1 MERLLADAEKLTGVK
16 YDISNLNDVYQAIHV
31 IQQELGIT
39 GTTALEA
46 GETIEGSVGSLSASW
61 ENFMAGLGNPKADME
76 QLVTDVANSLA
87 GAINNITPVIENM
100 TKVLPTVV
108 DAIIKSVG
116 ELLPTFVKT
125 FAELVITIT
134 SALFEQLPVLFE
146 AGYKLLEEI
155 VDGFVKGVPT
165 ALPKMLSLIQ
175 NFANGLAVKA
185 PELINKGFEL
195 LSKFVDGVMS
205 AIPILIENVPTII
218 STFAGIINDN
228 APTIILLGAKLVL
241 QIIEGLISAIP
252 TLIANVPKICKAIFD
267 VIIAFQWVNLGKNI
281 MTMFTNGI
289 KGMFG
294 TIRNVA
300 SDTGKTLLETMETLP
315 SKVFNLGKTIMN
327 DFGKAIT
334 SMKNYIRTAVMN
346 IVTLVRDTI
355 ATLPSKVMEIGKNVV
370 TGLWTGIQ
378 SKLSWLYNKISD
390 WCSNVISSFMDA
402 FDSHSP
408 ARKMIPLGGFIAEGI
423 AVGIE
428 DDDTAEN
435 AIGEKAKDIID
446 LANYA
451 MSGLSFGVGVDDLVT
466 SSPMQKYQLDF
477 NAQIGALNDGFE
489 RLINLV
495 GQYLPNIAN
504 GMDRNIVLD
513 GNALVVGMSRRM
525 DSQLGK
531 MAVAKG
537 RGNV

>member
-116 ELLPTFVKT
+116 DLLPTFVKT

-195 LSKFVDGVMS
+195 LSKFVDGIMS
-205 AIPILIENVPTII
+205 ALPILIERVPTII
-218 STFAGIINDN
+218 STFANIINQN
-228 APTIILLGAKLVL
+228 MPTILLLGAKLVL

-346 IVTLVRDTI
+346 MVTLVRDTI

-390 WCSNVISSFMDA
+390 WCSNVVDSFMSA
-402 FDSHSP
+402 FDAHSP
-408 ARKMIPLGGFIAEGI
+408 ARKLIPVGGFLPEGL

-428 DDDTAEN
+428 EDETAEK
-435 AIGEKAKDIID
+435 AIEEKALSVID
-446 LANYA
+446 VANNT
-451 MSGLSFGVGVDDLVT
+451 MSGFNFGAGIDDLVV
-466 SSPMQKYQLDF
+466 SSPIQKYQLDF
-477 NAQIGALNDGFE
+477 NAQIGTLNDGFE
-489 RLINLV
+489 RLIALV
-495 GQYLPNIAN
+495 GQYLPNIAG